1 MIGLCKVKEVSGYVH
16 MCGCCVF
23 LCDLK
28 GRWRYWFTV

>member
-1 MIGLCKVKEVSGYVH
+1 MIGLCEVKEVSGYVH
-16 MCGCCVF
+16 MCGCVF